1 MAKTLFTE
9 CPYCH
14 RKVSII
20 GANVLKTKGEHVCK
34 GCKCISNVVIRTAL
48 YAIAS
53 VSVVLSLVILLLYTA
68 MGDHSDIRGV
78 LYVLAPF
85 VVFYIAVPF
94 FVKLEPCTDKSAVSK
109 VRRKI
114 SPIPVPEKPEPVKQ
128 ENPIELDVSDD
139 FRQSFARAKSMS
151 KTTEENYVSAI
162 NEDISSGSEV
172 DIDISA
178 GSEED
183 VKVYSK
189 PASQPV
195 SNDTVI
201 FKPEKS
207 VDDSSEN
214 GDEGQ
219 EVSFIFGGRK

>member
-53 VSVVLSLVILLLYTA
+53 ISVVTSLVILLLYTA
-68 MGDHSDIRGV
+68 MGDHSDIKGV

-85 VVFYIAVPF
+85 IVFYLAVPF

-109 VRRKI
+109 LKRKI
-114 SPIPVPEKPEPVKQ
+114 SPIPTPEKTEPVRQDK
-128 ENPIELDVSDD
+128 PIDLDVGED
-139 FRQSFARAKSMS
+139 FRQSFAMAKSMS
-151 KTTEENYVSAI
+151 RTMEENFVAESGG
-162 NEDISSGSEV
+162 DISSGSQS

-178 GSEED
+178 ESEED

-189 PASQPV
+189 NTSESV
-195 SNDTVI
+195 TDDTVI
-201 FKPEKS
+201 FKPEKTPA
-207 VDDSSEN
+207 E
-214 GDEGQ
+214 DEDNGQ
-219 EVSFIFGGRK
+219 EVSFLIGGRK